1 MRALEDLAYAARAVA
16 AREIGSRE
24 LVDAALDRYRATEP
38 VIHAFAWLDPERAR
52 RIAGERDNEA
62 PRGILHGVPIAVK
75 DIYDTAGLPTENGS
89 RLFAGRV
96 PDRSADV
103 VTALEAAGAI
113 VIGKTVT
120 AELAYYAPGP
130 TRNPYDRTRT
140 PGGSSQGSAAA
151 VAAGVVPAAVGSQT
165 NGSVIR
171 PAAFCGTVGYKPTGG
186 RLPTRGALEFSHTL
200 DQVGGF
206 AGTAESAGWL
216 AAAMAGDAV
225 TEWLGEPIEAPRFAA
240 VRTSDWGAADDAMRE
255 RYQADVDALAAA
267 GGPIEWPE
275 LPTGLDDAVR
285 FILIVMAYEAARTI
299 GPLAAAHP
307 ELVSPQAQAIFE
319 RGRAIGAAEYD
330 DAVQERRRLI
340 AAFSEWI
347 APYDA
352 ILTPPALGE
361 APDIATTGDPRLC
374 SRWTFVGAPAIAIP
388 TGTGPSGLPLALQL
402 VGARGADR
410 RLLGS
415 ADWAEKRLSR
425 PPRPAF

>member
-1 MRALEDLAYAARAVA
+1 MRALEDLAYAARAIA

-24 LVDAALDRYRATEP
+24 LVDAALDRHRATEP

-52 RIAGERDNEA
+52 RIAGERDNET

-186 RLPTRGALEFSHTL
+186 RLPTRGALEFSQTL

-206 AGTAESAGWL
+206 AGTVESAGWL

-225 TEWLGEPIEAPRFAA
+225 TEWLGEPIEAPRLAA
-240 VRTSDWGAADDAMRE
+240 VRTSDWGAAEEAMRE
-255 RYQADVDALAAA
+255 RFQADVDALAAA

-285 FILIVMAYEAARTI
+285 LTVIVMAYEAARTI

-330 DAVQERRRLI
+330 DAVHERRRLI

-388 TGTGPSGLPLALQL
+388 TGMGPAGLPLGLQL

-410 RLLGS
+410 RLLAA

-425 PPRPAF
+425 PPRPAL

>member
-1 MRALEDLAYAARAVA
+1 MRALEDLAYAARAIA

-24 LVDAALDRYRATEP
+24 LVDAALDRHRATEP

-52 RIAGERDNEA
+52 RIAGERDNET

-186 RLPTRGALEFSHTL
+186 RLPTRGALECSQTL

-206 AGTAESAGWL
+206 AGTVESAGWL

-225 TEWLGEPIEAPRFAA
+225 TEWLGEPIEAPRLAA
-240 VRTSDWGAADDAMRE
+240 VRTSDWGAAEEAMRE
-255 RYQADVDALAAA
+255 RFQADVDALAAA

-285 FILIVMAYEAARTI
+285 LTVIVMAYEAARTI

-330 DAVQERRRLI
+330 DAVHERRRLI

-388 TGTGPSGLPLALQL
+388 TGMGPAGLPLGLQL

-410 RLLGS
+410 RLLAA

-425 PPRPAF
+425 PPRPAL

>member
-1 MRALEDLAYAARAVA
+1 MRALEDLAYAARAIA

-151 VAAGVVPAAVGSQT
+151 VAAGVVPAAIGSQT

-186 RLPTRGALEFSHTL
+186 RLATRGALEFSHTL

-206 AGTAESAGWL
+206 AGTVESAGWL

-225 TEWLGEPIEAPRFAA
+225 TEWLGEPIEAPRLAA
-240 VRTSDWGAADDAMRE
+240 VRTSDWGAAEEAMRE
-255 RYQADVDALAAA
+255 RFQADVDALAAA

-285 FILIVMAYEAARTI
+285 LILIVMAYEAARTI

-340 AAFSEWI
+340 AGFREWI

-374 SRWTFVGAPAIAIP
+374 SRWTFLGAPAIVIP
-388 TGTGPSGLPLALQL
+388 TGTGPSGLPLGLQL

-410 RLLGS
+410 RLLAA

-425 PPRPAF
+425 PPRPAL

>member
-1 MRALEDLAYAARAVA
+1 MRALEDLAYAARAIA

-38 VIHAFAWLDPERAR
+38 AIRAFAWLDPERAR
-52 RIAGERDNEA
+52 RIAGERDNETA
-62 PRGILHGVPIAVK
+62 RDILHGVPVAVK
-75 DIYDTAGLPTENGS
+75 DIYDTAGIPTEHGS

-103 VTALEAAGAI
+103 VSALESAGAI

-130 TRNPYDRTRT
+130 TRNPYDRART

-186 RLPTRGALEFSHTL
+186 RLSTRGALEFSHTL

-206 AGTAESAGWL
+206 AGTVESAGWL
-216 AAAMAGDAV
+216 AAAMAGDAAG
-225 TEWLGEPIEAPRFAA
+225 EWLDQPPEAPRFAA
-240 VRTSDWGAADDAMRE
+240 VRTSDWDAADDAMRA
-255 RYQADVDALAAA
+255 RFQADVDLLAAA
-267 GGPIEWPE
+267 GGPVEWPD
-275 LPTGLDDAVR
+275 LPGGLDDAVR
-285 FILIVMAYEAARTI
+285 LIRIVMAYESARAI
-299 GPLAAAHP
+299 GPLAAARP
-307 ELVSPQAQAIFE
+307 EVVSPQAEEIFA
-319 RGRAIGAAEYD
+319 RGRAIGAAEYE
-330 DAVQERRRLI
+330 DALAERRRLI
-340 AAFSEWI
+340 AAFAEWV

-361 APDIATTGDPRLC
+361 APDLSTTGDPRFC

-388 TGTGPSGLPLALQL
+388 TGLGPAGLPLGLQL

-410 RLLGS
+410 RLL
-415 ADWAEKRLSR
+415 AAAAWAEARLPR
-425 PPRPAF
+425 PPRPAV